1 MKFLVLFYIVLCVTR
16 QFASCEPSLSEEEIA
31 EITET
36 CCTAGETFAVT
47 ASAVQQCNDAEP
59 PDDIEGDQTVICL
72 AGLRSCCEAHFKLKN
87 ECSAGIAYAPKRCSI
102 PKTDTGKTCCE
113 ECSFGRLT
121 GESQGKEGCGSPA
134 ADYVSPNSALRKN
147 AYYKCCIEAAE
158 KPTTT
163 PPPPPTTTKRPTTTA
178 KPRERC
184 KPNSCEHLC
193 NDDDGKIRCSCN
205 EGYRL
210 RGDKRTC
217 KDINECAEA
226 IDDLCTVEGTVCHNI
241 PGSFKCVPVKKRD
254 VSLSCPPGFKKNVQN
269 QVCDD
274 INECQ
279 SPRPPCPKYLCE
291 NTIGGYK
298 CAGKPG
304 KPYTEE
310 APGKPTEPPEVSP
323 PEKNDI
329 CPPGFR
335 SGPTDE
341 CLDIDECEERRDD
354 CQRLS
359 QYCINT
365 HGGFF
370 CQDHVSKRCAPGFA
384 VNKIT
389 GICEDINECEES
401 SEVCLRNEVCIN
413 MPGAYSC
420 KSKVSTLPD
429 YSAVTKNCQEGTR
442 PRPGG
447 SGCEDIDECREGTH
461 LCDSFQRCV
470 NTVGGHECHC
480 KDGFELDASGTCV
493 DIDEC
498 ALKLDNCRDGTYCL
512 NKVGTYICSA
522 RPPTSSTST
531 TSASPLPAYSYEYYD
546 SNEDNSTTDNE
557 TNPQPEIPPPHRP
570 LPPRPR
576 PVQPPQP
583 RPLPPRPTPLQPA
596 PRPIPVTP
604 RPTPPTPRPSPAP
617 IPTRPTWTPYRPR
630 PTTTRR
636 PYTNPPYRRP
646 QPSTTTTEKPETRP
660 EYPDITKPEFP
671 ETPKRDYDVSESRK
685 PVNEPPVVPRR
696 AYETTSEPPPIKPE
710 GTTPTNED
718 PETNAIGNDKPGKPN
733 EDTDFDPDNVH
744 CLNGFEK
751 NAQGDCVDVDE
762 CEGNRHIC
770 SALEVCEN
778 RAGGYICTCR
788 PGYKRDATG
797 WCVVDDATTTA
808 KANTTFTTTAA
819 PIPPPSRP
827 LPSRP
832 EPVSP
837 NPPPPRPLP
846 PRPEPEAPAPPP
858 PRPLPPR
865 PEPEPRPFSPES
877 ERPYYRP
884 LPPKNCE
891 LGYTFDSGSRKCVD
905 IDECATNRA
914 NCKPHEECFNFEGGY
929 RCNPAST
936 AVQPTYVPPRREN
949 PPDSN
954 VITVGAQYGQRG
966 QRYLRPTYTRLPNT
980 GVIVTTCPWGYKLT
994 PEKMCLDIDECAKGV
1009 SECGPMQRC
1018 ENFYGGYS
1026 CQCPTGHRLVGQ
1038 DSCEDIDECRYGT
1051 PCPRM
1056 SECVNTV
1063 GSYRCSCGDGFRN
1076 APANEKVCVDIDECS
1091 ETPSVCEQGC
1101 ANAWGGYR
1109 CYCKKGYRLS
1119 KDNRTCED
1127 IDECAEFES
1136 VRIRGRLCGGT
1147 CVNEPGSYR
1156 CSCPAG
1162 YRVSED
1168 GRSCIDID
1176 ECETEEAT
1184 CARGSPG
1191 QVCQNTRG
1199 GYHCHQIDCPRGYR
1213 LESRHRCSRIQ
1224 RSCPIS
1230 DWDCLHQPSSYSY
1243 NFITFVAN
1251 IFLPEGS
1258 VDLFTMH
1265 GPAWVDAVVTFEMR
1279 MVKVQA
1285 SHGVKPLDLTCFD
1298 MRPTNNVCVVALLCS
1313 PQGPQVAELEL
1324 SMSLYQHGQFAGS
1337 AVARLVVIVS
1347 QYEF

>member
-1 MKFLVLFYIVLCVTR
+1 MQSVIPPSRSEVARIIAVYKQLAARPAVSPAATYLFSRRNWIFARSKKSITPIQQRSLMTMCQKKRPVMVNNWDAGGLHQVLQILDDHVSAKAAR
-16 QFASCEPSLSEEEIA
+16 HAALSEEEVA

-36 CCTAGETFAVT
+36 CCTAGEAFAVT

-59 PDDIEGDQTVICL
+59 PDDIEADQTVVCL

-87 ECSAGIAYAPKRCSI
+87 ECSAGMAYAPKRCSV

-121 GESQGKEGCGSPA
+121 GESQGKEGCGEPA

-163 PPPPPTTTKRPTTTA
+163 PPPPPPTTKRPTTTA

-193 NDDDGKIRCSCN
+193 NDEDGKIRCSCN

-210 RGDKRTC
+210 KSDKRTC

-254 VSLSCPPGFKKNVQN
+254 VSLSCPPGFKKNIKN

-304 KPYTEE
+304 KPYTEGAQE
-310 APGKPTEPPEVSP
+310 KPTDPPEVPP

-335 SGPTDE
+335 SGPTDD

-384 VNKIT
+384 VNKMT

-401 SEVCLRNEVCIN
+401 SEVCHRNEICVN

-420 KSKVSTLPD
+420 KSKISTLPD
-429 YSAVTKNCQEGTR
+429 YSSVTKNCQEGTR

-447 SGCEDIDECREGTH
+447 SGCEDIDECQEGTH

-498 ALKLDNCRDGTYCL
+498 AMKLDNCREGTYCL
-512 NKVGTYICSA
+512 NKVGTYSCSA

-531 TSASPLPAYSYEYYD
+531 TSASPPSPAYSYEYYD

-557 TNPQPEIPPPHRP
+557 TNPQPEVPPPPRP

-576 PVQPPQP
+576 PEP
-583 RPLPPRPTPLQPA
+583 RPAPPRPQP
-596 PRPIPVTP
+596 P
-604 RPTPPTPRPSPAP
+604 
-617 IPTRPTWTPYRPR
+617 
-630 PTTTRR
+630 
-636 PYTNPPYRRP
+636 
-646 QPSTTTTEKPETRP
+646 PSTPGEATT
-660 EYPDITKPEFP
+660 
-671 ETPKRDYDVSESRK
+671 
-685 PVNEPPVVPRR
+685 
-696 AYETTSEPPPIKPE
+696 A
-710 GTTPTNED
+710 NED
-718 PETNAIGNDKPGKPN
+718 PDTNAIGKDKPEN
-733 EDTDFDPDNVH
+733 EDPDFDPDNVH

-751 NAQGDCVDVDE
+751 NAEGDCVDINE

-770 SALEVCEN
+770 SSLEVCEN

-797 WCVVDDATTTA
+797 WCVVDDATTTP
-808 KANTTFTTTAA
+808 KATTTSTTAA
-819 PIPPPSRP
+819 PIPPPTRP
-827 LPSRP
+827 LPPRP
-832 EPVSP
+832 EPEYP
-837 NPPPPRPLP
+837 TPPAPRPLP
-846 PRPEPEAPAPPP
+846 PRPEPETPEVPPP

-865 PEPEPRPFSPES
+865 PEPEPRPFSPEP

-884 LPPKNCE
+884 RPSNCE
-891 LGYTFDSGSRKCVD
+891 LGYTFDSGSRRCVD

-936 AVQPTYVPPRREN
+936 AVQPTYDVPPHRDN

-980 GVIVTTCPWGYKLT
+980 GVVVTTCPWGYKLT

-1026 CQCPTGHRLVGQ
+1026 CQCPAGHRLVGQ

-1056 SECVNTV
+1056 SQCVNTV
-1063 GSYRCSCGDGFRN
+1063 GSYRCSCGEGFRN
-1076 APANEKVCVDIDECS
+1076 APSNEKVCVDIDECS
-1091 ETPSVCEQGC
+1091 ETPNVCEQGC

-1127 IDECAEFES
+1127 IDECAEFEA

-1176 ECETEEAT
+1176 ECETGEAT

-1191 QVCQNTRG
+1191 EVCQNTRG

-1251 IFLPEGS
+1251 IFMPEGS

-1279 MVKVQA
+1279 MVKVEA
-1285 SHGVKPLDLTCFD
+1285 SPGVKPLDLTCFD
-1298 MRPTNNVCVVALLCS
+1298 MRPTNNICVVALLCS

-1347 QYEF
+1347 QYDF